1 VPLAMVPVHPDG
13 RVGSIQG
20 RICRCHKGNFGV
32 QAAAS
37 SGFNLFDYARS
48 PAVYQ
53 YQTGVAPAFSTDFW

>member
-1 VPLAMVPVHPDG
+1 MVPVRPDG
-13 RVGSIQG
+13 SADSIQG

-37 SGFNLFDYARS
+37 SGINLFDYARS

-53 YQTGVAPAFSTDFW
+53 YQTGVAPAYLPTFW